1 MKPNSTQN
9 HPKYLR
15 IADYSYHLPEDRIAH
30 FPKEKRDESKLLVY
44 HNGNIEEDIYQN
56 IAAHINE
63 GSLMVFNQTKVVH
76 VRLLFKKTTGSSIEV
91 FCLEPDKRYPDMQ
104 TAMTQRAEVYWEC
117 LVGGANKWKDGTVL
131 SIYIEALDCTLQAA
145 IVHRG
150 EGVFSLHFTWDKA
163 ELSFAHI
170 LQHAGKVPLPPY
182 IHRDTNIA
190 DAERYQTI
198 FAQAEGSVAAPT
210 AGLHFT
216 EHIFE
221 SLVQKKIEKTFLTLH
236 VGAGTFK
243 PVKSEL
249 IADHEMHAEWIEV
262 NKAFII
268 QLLQH
273 KTDVIAVGTTSMRTL
288 ESLYWIGLQLHNGV
302 PIDFATVAVPQ
313 WLPYET
319 HSELS
324 RDQALQA
331 ILNWMNIHQMDKLV
345 TRTKILIAPGYQCK
359 IVNGLVTNFHQPGST
374 LLLLIAALLGD
385 NWKQVYQYALEH
397 DFRFLSYGD
406 GCFIR
411 L

>member
-1 MKPNSTQN
+1 MKTNNTPQ
-9 HPKYLR
+9 HPKHLR
-15 IADYSYHLPEDRIAH
+15 IADYSYDLPEDRIAH

-44 HNGNIEEDIYQN
+44 EDGKITEDIYRN
-56 IAAHINE
+56 IAGHIPE
-63 GSLMVFNQTKVVH
+63 GALMVFNQTKVVH
-76 VRLLFKKTTGSSIEV
+76 VRLLFTKATGSSIEV
-91 FCLEPDKRYPDMQ
+91 FCLEPGQRYPDMQ
-104 TAMTQRAEVYWEC
+104 TAMTQCGEVYWQC
-117 LVGGANKWKDGTVL
+117 LVGGVNKWKDGTVL
-131 SIYIEALDCTLQAA
+131 SKHIQTLDCTLQAA
-145 IVHRG
+145 IVQRG
-150 EGVFSLHFTWDKA
+150 EGIFLLHFSWDKP

-190 DAERYQTI
+190 DSERYQTI
-198 FAQAEGSVAAPT
+198 FAQEEGSVAAPT

-216 EHIFE
+216 DHIFE
-221 SLVQKKIEKTFLTLH
+221 TFAAKDIEKTFLTLH

-249 IADHEMHAEWIEV
+249 IAGHDMHAEWIEV
-262 NKAFII
+262 NRAFIA

-288 ESLYWIGLQLHNGV
+288 ESLYWIGLQLHNGIQ
-302 PIDFATVAVPQ
+302 IDFNGIAVSQ

-319 HSELS
+319 HAALS
-324 RDQALQA
+324 KDEALQA
-331 ILNWMNIHQMDKLV
+331 ILNWMNQHHTDKLV
-345 TRTKILIAPGYQCK
+345 TRTQILIAPGYTPK
-359 IVNGLVTNFHQPGST
+359 IVQGLVTNFHQPGST

-385 NWKQVYQYALEH
+385 KWKEVYQYALKH

-406 GCFIR
+406 GCLIR